1 MTHPTAPTTTTA
13 SGEADCVRFLQ
24 TPAAHGGHAGTVEVV
39 ETVETHMSWV
49 FLAGEH
55 VLKMKKPVR
64 YPFLDFSTLAAREH
78 DCREELRL
86 NARLAPGVY
95 LGLLALQQCDGG
107 YALVPE
113 ARLPAPGVTVE
124 WLVLMRRLPAP
135 RLLDRL
141 IAAGGVAPADID
153 ALARVLADFYR
164 RVPPAAVSPTDYVA
178 RFQRE
183 QAVNRELLLRPDFS
197 LRGAEAALDGLDSAL
212 QRLAPLLMA
221 RAAGG
226 HVVDGHGDLRPEH
239 VCLQQP
245 PVVIDALEFN
255 AALRQVDP
263 YDELGFLGLECEMA
277 GAPWIGPQ
285 LLASCAKTLGNA
297 PPAALSQLYTAY
309 RAQLRARLAV
319 AHLLD
324 PQPRAPHRWAPL
336 AQRYLERSLAALQ
349 QLAATSEQQ
358 GGDAA
363 IGQAE
368 RAAEL
373 SAARRRGCP

>member
-1 MTHPTAPTTTTA
+1 MSSHPNTPPTETAA
-13 SGEADCVRFLQ
+13 GEAARVRFLQ
-24 TPAAHGGHAGTVEVV
+24 TPAAHGGHAGTVECV

-49 FLAGEH
+49 FLAGDH

-95 LGLLALQQCDGG
+95 LGLLALQQHDGG

-113 ARLPAPGVTVE
+113 ARLPAPGVTVD
-124 WLVLMRRLPAP
+124 WLVLMHRLPAQ

-141 IAAGGVAPADID
+141 IAAGDVVPEDIA

-164 RVPPAAVSPTDYVA
+164 RVPPAAVAPADYLA
-178 RFQRE
+178 RFERE
-183 QAVNRELLLRPDFS
+183 QAVNRDLLLRPGFG
-197 LRGAEAALDGLDSAL
+197 LHGADAALDGLDAAL
-212 QRLAPLLMA
+212 QRHAPMLMA

-239 VCLQQP
+239 VCLQP
-245 PVVIDALEFN
+245 RPVVIDALEFN

-277 GAPWIGPQ
+277 GAPWIGPL
-285 LLASCAKTLGNA
+285 LLASCAATLGDA
-297 PPAALSQLYTAY
+297 PPPALLQLYTAY

-324 PQPRAPHRWAPL
+324 PQPRTPHRWAPL
-336 AQRYLERSLAALQ
+336 AQRYLERSLGALQ
-349 QLAATSEQQ
+349 QLAA
-358 GGDAA
+358 AA
-363 IGQAE
+363 A
-368 RAAEL
+368 L
-373 SAARRRGCP
+373 DP